1 MKGQLYQN
9 GKPVS
14 RPRPTSHEQPVT
26 LSLSQEVLAYFQ
38 AGGQGWQA
46 RVDAALQGMDCGALT
61 LRSSLVLRGPH
72 SARPEL
78 AGGQRWI
85 RPPTSKAGKS

>member
-1 MKGQLYQN
+1 MPKKSTGLKSNLAEVDAHQITPEEYEEIPELTEEFFLKGQLYQN

-46 RVDAALQGMDCGALT
+46 RVDVALKEWIAA
-61 LRSSLVLRGPH
+61 H
-72 SARPEL
+72 
-78 AGGQRWI
+78 
-85 RPPTSKAGKS
+85 